1 MIQTADGIFILN
13 TLHTTY
19 AFGVLP
25 TGQMEHLYYGRKI
38 RLYEPLK
45 EAVRPLREQHIFQP
59 GNSVVYDRDHENYSL
74 EDMCL
79 EMSSYGKGD
88 IREPFVEILYADGS
102 ISSDF
107 VYDSYEISKEK
118 VLWETLPNAVDDG
131 KGDHLKIR
139 LKDKNSSLVLDLF
152 YDVYEDCDVI
162 CRRSRLCQEGEETVE
177 IRRLMSCQLDF
188 ADSDYVFTSFHGAW
202 AREMRK
208 YETKPQAGRL
218 VNDSYTG
225 TTSNR
230 ANSFVMLSKEK
241 TNEDRG
247 DCYGFHLLYSGN
259 HYEALEV
266 NGYGKTRLVTGMN
279 PRSFS
284 WELKQGEAFEA
295 PEAVLAYSP
304 EGYNGMS
311 QCMHQFIREYIVR
324 GKWQKKERPVLLN
337 SWEASYFDIN
347 EKQLLSLAKAGKE
360 VGIELFVMDDG
371 WFGKRDDDKT
381 SLGDW
386 DANRKKLPGGV
397 EGICKKINDLGMD
410 FGIWIEPEM
419 ISRDSDLYRKH
430 PDWAMEIPGKDHA
443 EGRNQKL
450 LDLSRKEVQDFII
463 DEMSKL
469 FSSAPLRYVK
479 WDMNRIVSDS
489 YSQNLPAGK
498 QGEVFHRYV
507 LGLYRCMKELTEK
520 FPEIL
525 FEGCAAG
532 GNRFDPGILCY
543 FPQIWASDDTD
554 ALCRAEIQTGYS
566 YGYPPS
572 VLSNHVSSCPNHQT
586 LRVTPLETRFQ
597 VAAFGILGYEC
608 NLKDTKKEDLEAMKE
623 QIALYKKW
631 RKTLQFGN
639 FYRGRSFTEAECF
652 GSVLA
657 GTAGNLTEWTM
668 VSEDQSLAA
677 GLYLQKLVQP
687 NSQYGVYYAKGLDK
701 DGKYHFYNRKL
712 KYNIKEF
719 GDLINTVA
727 PVHIRQ
733 DSPAHQLMAKF
744 VKLDGELEDLTAY
757 GDTLMYNGVKLKA
770 AFGGTGFNDQVR
782 HFPDFASRMYF
793 MEAGDVVTDM
803 E

>member
-1 MIQTADGIFILN
+1 MIQTADGIFVLN

-25 TGQMEHLYYGRKI
+25 TGQVEHLYYGRKI
-38 RLYEPLK
+38 SLYEPLK
-45 EAVRPLREQHIFQP
+45 EAVKPLREQHIFQP

-139 LKDKNSSLVLDLF
+139 LKDKNSSLVLELF
-152 YDVYEDCDVI
+152 YDIYEDCDVI

-188 ADSDYVFTSFHGAW
+188 EDSDYVFTNFHGAW

-208 YETKPQAGRL
+208 YETKLQAGRL

-241 TNEDRG
+241 TNEDQG

-284 WELKQGEAFEA
+284 WELKQGEVFEA

-311 QCMHQFIREYIVR
+311 QCMHRFIREYIVR

-419 ISRDSDLYRKH
+419 ISRDSDLYREH

-469 FSSAPLRYVK
+469 FSSAPIRYVK

-498 QGEVFHRYV
+498 QGEVLHRYV

-631 RKTLQFGN
+631 RRILQFGN
-639 FYRGRSFTEAECF
+639 FYRGRSFTEAESF

-668 VSEDQSLAA
+668 VSEDQRLAA
-677 GLYLQKLVQP
+677 GCYLQKLVQP
-687 NSQYGVYYAKGLDK
+687 NSQYGVYYAKGLAK
-701 DGKYHFYNRKL
+701 ESKYHFYNRRL
-712 KYNIKEF
+712 KHNIKEF

-793 MEAGDVVTDM
+793 MEAGDAVTDM

>member
-1 MIQTADGIFILN
+1 MIQTTDGIFVLN

-25 TGQMEHLYYGRKI
+25 TGQLEHLYYGRKI
-38 RLYEPLK
+38 RLDEPLE
-45 EAVRPLREQHIFQP
+45 EAVRPLREQHVFQP
-59 GNSVVYDRDHENYSL
+59 GNSVVYDREHENYTL

-88 IREPFVEILYADGS
+88 IREPFVEILYGDGS
-102 ISSDF
+102 LSSDF
-107 VYDSYEISKEK
+107 VYDSYEILEQKET
-118 VLWETLPNAVDDG
+118 WNSLPTAVDDG
-131 KGDHLKIR
+131 RGGHLKIC
-139 LKDKNSSLVLDLF
+139 LKDRNSSLILELF

-162 CRRSRLCQEGEETVE
+162 CRRSRLSQEGEETVR
-177 IRRLMSCQLDF
+177 IRRLMSCQIDF
-188 ADSDYVFTSFHGAW
+188 PEPNYRFTTFCGAW

-208 YETKPQAGRL
+208 YETRLQAGRL

-230 ANSFVMLSKEK
+230 ANSFVMLGKDN
-241 TNEDRG
+241 TGEDLG
-247 DCYGFHLLYSGN
+247 DAYGFHLLYSGN

-266 NGYGKTRLVTGMN
+266 NAYGKTRLVTGIN

-295 PEAVLAYSP
+295 PEAVLAYSHK
-304 EGYNGMS
+304 GYNGMS
-311 QCMHQFIREYIVR
+311 QCMHKFIRDYIVR
-324 GKWQKKERPVLLN
+324 GSWQKKDRPVLLN

-347 EKQLLSLAKAGKE
+347 EKKLLSLAKAGKE

-371 WFGKRDDDKT
+371 WFGQRNDDKT

-386 DANRKKLPGGV
+386 KANEKKLPGGV
-397 EGICKKINDLGMD
+397 EGICKKINDLGLD
-410 FGIWIEPEM
+410 FGIWVEPEM
-419 ISRDSDLYRKH
+419 ISTDSELFRTH

-463 DEMSKL
+463 DEMSNL
-469 FSSAPLRYVK
+469 FSSAPISYVK

-489 YSQNLPAGK
+489 YSQDLSADK
-498 QGEVFHRYV
+498 QGEVAHRYV

-543 FPQIWASDDTD
+543 FPQIWSSDDTD
-554 ALCRAEIQTGYS
+554 ALCRTEIQTGYS

-572 VLSNHVSSCPNHQT
+572 VISNHVSSCPNHQT
-586 LRVTPLETRFQ
+586 LRLTPLETRFQ
-597 VAAFGILGYEC
+597 VAAFGVLGYEC
-608 NLKDTKKEDLEAMKE
+608 NLKDTKKEDLEAIKE

-639 FYRGRSFTEAECF
+639 FYRGRSFTDAGSS

-657 GTAGNLTEWTM
+657 GTEGNLTEWTM
-668 VSEDQSLAA
+668 VSEDQKQAA

-687 NSQYGVYYAKGLDK
+687 NTQYAAYYPKGLLEDQ
-701 DGKYHFYNRKL
+701 KYHFYNRRL
-712 KYNIKEF
+712 KHNIKEF

-727 PVHIRQ
+727 PLHVRQ

-744 VKLDGELEDLTAY
+744 VKLDGELEDFKAY
-757 GDTLMYNGVKLKA
+757 GETLMYSGVKLKA

-793 MEAGDVVTDM
+793 MESVVL
-803 E
+803 

>member
-1 MIQTADGIFILN
+1 MIRTTDGIFVLE
-13 TLHTTY
+13 TLHTSY
-19 AFGVLP
+19 VFGVLP
-25 TGQMEHLYYGRKI
+25 TGQLEHMYYGKKI
-38 RLYEPLK
+38 RLYEPL
-45 EAVRPLREQHIFQP
+45 EESIRPLREQHTFQP
-59 GNSVVYDRDHENYSL
+59 GNSVVYDRDHENYTL

-88 IREPFVEILYADGS
+88 IREPFVEIHYENGS
-102 ISSDF
+102 VSSDF
-107 VYDSYEISKEK
+107 VYDSYEILEKKEI
-118 VLWETLPNAVDDG
+118 WNSLPTAVDDG

-139 LKDKNSSLVLDLF
+139 LKDKNSSLILELF

-162 CRRSRLCQEGEETVE
+162 CRRSRLSQEGEETV
-177 IRRLMSCQLDF
+177 RLGRLMSCQMDF
-188 ADSDYVFTSFHGAW
+188 PEPDYHFTSFHGAW

-208 YETKPQAGRL
+208 YETKLQAGRL

-230 ANSFVMLSKEK
+230 ANSFVMVSKDH
-241 TNEDRG
+241 TSEDVG

-266 NGYGKTRLVTGMN
+266 NGYGKTRLVTGIN

-284 WELKQGEAFEA
+284 WELKPGEAFEA
-295 PEAVLAYSP
+295 PEAVLAYSHK
-304 EGYNGMS
+304 GYNGIS
-311 QCMHQFIREYIVR
+311 QCMHEFIREYIVR
-324 GKWQKKERPVLLN
+324 GPWQKKERPVLLN

-347 EKQLLSLAKAGKE
+347 EKKLLSLAKAGKE

-371 WFGKRDDDKT
+371 WFGQRNNDKT

-386 DANRKKLPGGV
+386 KANDKKLPGGV
-397 EGICKKINDLGMD
+397 EGICKKINDLGLD
-410 FGIWIEPEM
+410 FGIWVEPEM
-419 ISRDSDLYRKH
+419 ISTDSELFRKH

-450 LDLSRKEVQDFII
+450 LDLAREEVQDFII
-463 DEMSKL
+463 EEMSGL
-469 FSSAPLRYVK
+469 FSSAPIRYVK

-489 YSQNLPAGK
+489 YSQHLPADK
-498 QGEVFHRYV
+498 QGEVAHRYV
-507 LGLYRCMKELTEK
+507 LGLYRCMKKLTEK

-543 FPQIWASDDTD
+543 FPQIWSSDDTD

-572 VLSNHVSSCPNHQT
+572 VISNHVSSCPNHQT

-597 VAAFGILGYEC
+597 VAAFGVLGYEC
-608 NLKDTKKEDLEAMKE
+608 NLKDTKKEDLEAIKE
-623 QIALYKKW
+623 QISLYKKW
-631 RKTLQFGN
+631 RKTLQFGS
-639 FYRGRSFTEAECF
+639 FYRGRSFTEAESS

-657 GTAGNLTEWTM
+657 GSGGNLTEWTM
-668 VSEDQSLAA
+668 VSADKSQAV

-687 NSQYGVYYAKGLDK
+687 NSQYGVYYAKGLSEE
-701 DGKYHFYNRKL
+701 GQYHFYNRQL
-712 KYNIKEF
+712 KHNIKEF

-727 PVHIRQ
+727 PIHVRQ

-744 VKLDGELEDLTAY
+744 VKLDGEVEDLKAY
-757 GDTLMYNGVKLKA
+757 GDTLMYSGVKLKP

-793 MEAGDVVTDM
+793 MESVVL
-803 E
+803 